1 MRFPKWICIN
11 CGQPSSRRYNIQR
24 HIETRHNGIGEFIS
38 FTDYLA
44 GRHTGIYPPSSV
56 PIYHSRTNHLDIFM
70 DEANRELARR
80 IVNQNFPLR
89 STWHQ
94 NQQHG
99 HITSNSSSTSYSQ
112 SSPIDSD
119 DHIIGYRGY
128 VCNDCL
134 ETEIEEMHFLAYNGK
149 GIGKMKHV
157 CKPKDLAESRLCN
170 NTDKS
175 FRLEEMEKK
184 LPLHIRNLVVNNWTK
199 NQNYLVAKE
208 LPNKEEIEKNIDQNY
223 IDLTLTNEYN
233 NNNNDYWP
241 IRAIK
246 NSPILLSENEF
257 IDFMRKVRNAT
268 FGIFKINIER
278 SVHFYVMAITN
289 VPLGPSTFS

>member
-1 MRFPKWICIN
+1 MKFPKWMCIS
-11 CGQPSSRRYNIQR
+11 CGQPSSRKYNIQR

-56 PIYHSRTNHLDIFM
+56 PIYRSRTNHLDIFM

-89 STWHQ
+89 PTWHQ
-94 NQQHG
+94 NQQQG
-99 HITSNSSSTSYSQ
+99 HITSSSSSTSHTQ
-112 SSPIDSD
+112 PSPIDSD
-119 DHIIGYRGY
+119 DIIGYRGY

-134 ETEIEEMHFLAYNGK
+134 GTNIEEMHFGAYNGK

-157 CKPKDLAESRLCN
+157 CEPKELAESRLYN

-223 IDLTLTNEYN
+223 IDLTITNEDNN

-246 NSPILLSENEF
+246 DSHILLSENEF

-268 FGIFKINIER
+268 FGIFKINIEG
-278 SVHFYVMAITN
+278 SVHFYFMGITN
-289 VPLGPSTFS
+289 VPLRPSTFS

>member
-1 MRFPKWICIN
+1 M
-11 CGQPSSRRYNIQR
+11 Q
-24 HIETRHNGIGEFIS
+24 E
-38 FTDYLA
+38 
-44 GRHTGIYPPSSV
+44 V
-56 PIYHSRTNHLDIFM
+56 
-70 DEANRELARR
+70 NRELARR
-80 IVNQNFPLR
+80 MVNQNFPLR

-94 NQQHG
+94 NQYG
-99 HITSNSSSTSYSQ
+99 HTTNSSSSSTSHTKP
-112 SSPIDSD
+112 SPIDSD
-119 DHIIGYRGY
+119 DIIEYRGY

-134 ETEIEEMHFLAYNGK
+134 GTYTEEMHFLAYNGK

-157 CKPKDLAESRLCN
+157 CEPKKLAEPRLFN

-184 LPLHIRNLVVNNWTK
+184 LPLYIRNLVVNNWTK

-233 NNNNDYWP
+233 NNNHYWP

-246 NSPILLSENEF
+246 DSHILLSENEF

-268 FGIFKINIER
+268 FGIFKINIEG

-289 VPLGPSTFS
+289 VPLGHPLFASITFCHVFEVYLYCQG